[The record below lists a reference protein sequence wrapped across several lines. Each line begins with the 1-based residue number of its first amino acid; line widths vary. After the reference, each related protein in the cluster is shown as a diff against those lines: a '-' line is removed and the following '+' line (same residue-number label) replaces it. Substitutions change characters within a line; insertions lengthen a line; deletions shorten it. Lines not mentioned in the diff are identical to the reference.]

1 MRSRRALL
9 AGLLLLCALV
19 ATALAVAL
27 HRKSEEVSGL
37 RRDRDELVDR
47 NSSLSAATSQ
57 SRRSLR
63 VAQARLVEARAK
75 LRQAARGRL
84 RPIASGNLFIGR
96 PGDMFRVPGAAAE
109 CTASGEAGIPNLYCT
124 HYPGVRYQVYFYTD
138 RLQVWQ
144 NGNPDAPVFSEL
156 P

>member
-1 MRSRRALL
+1 
-9 AGLLLLCALV
+9 
-19 ATALAVAL
+19 
-27 HRKSEEVSGL
+27 
-37 RRDRDELVDR
+37 
-47 NSSLSAATSQ
+47 
-57 SRRSLR
+57 
-63 VAQARLVEARAK
+63 
-75 LRQAARGRL
+75 
-84 RPIASGNLFIGR
+84 
-96 PGDMFRVPGAAAE
+96 MFRVPGAAAE